1 MYLRTLAALRSSV
14 SCVAVIACVG
24 FVCGVL
30 MAVVDAIGVGKAPAL
45 LSAGL
50 SFAQFGVLF
59 FGLPTAIVS
68 GIVVWLTHTSPD
80 P

>member
-1 MYLRTLAALRSSV
+1 MYHRTLAAFRCSV
-14 SCVAVIACVG
+14 SCVAVIACAAFG
-24 FVCGVL
+24 CGVL
-30 MAVVDAIGVGKAPAL
+30 IAVVDAIGAGKAPGL

-50 SFAQFGVLF
+50 SFAQFGVLI

-80 P
+80 A